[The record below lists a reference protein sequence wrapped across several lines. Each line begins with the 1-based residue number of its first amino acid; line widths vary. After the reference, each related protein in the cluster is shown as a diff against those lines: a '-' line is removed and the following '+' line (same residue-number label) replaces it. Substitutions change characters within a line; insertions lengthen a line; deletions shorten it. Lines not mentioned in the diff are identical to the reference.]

1 VTVAA
6 VDSTRFEFLL
16 RAGDNGL
23 VLGQQLVA
31 LIGHAPVLE
40 EELGLANVALDLLGH
55 ARMWLAYAGE
65 VDGAQ
70 RTEDDLAFFRS
81 AAEFRNALLV
91 EVPNGSFA
99 ETIVRQYLFDA
110 WHVPALATWSQAGDE
125 RIAAIAA
132 KALREARYHVVRSS
146 DWVVRLGDGTAES
159 HARMQAALAQL
170 WPYTHDLFVDGDVE
184 REAWLAEVRP
194 LLARAT
200 LTLPDDG
207 WQPTGGT
214 RGRHTEHLS
223 YLLAEMQSLRR
234 AVPGERW

>member
-1 VTVAA
+1 VIA
-6 VDSTRFEFLL
+6 L

-40 EELGLANVALDLLGH
+40 EELGLANVALDLLGQ
-55 ARMWLAYAGE
+55 ARMWLSYAGE
-65 VDGAQ
+65 ADG
-70 RTEDDLAFFRS
+70 RGEDDLAYFRD
-81 AAEFRNALLV
+81 AGEFRNALLV
-91 EVPNGSFA
+91 EMPNGTFA

-110 WHVPALATWSQAGDE
+110 WHVLALAAWSQADDE

-132 KALREARYHVVRSS
+132 KALPEVRYHVVLSG
-146 DWVVRLGDGTAES
+146 DWVVLLGDGTADS
-159 HARMQAALAQL
+159 HARMQAAVEQL
-170 WPYTHDLFVDGDVE
+170 WPYTHDLFADGDVS
-184 REAWLAEVRP
+184 RDVWLRDVQAV
-194 LLARAT
+194 LARAT
-200 LTLPDDG
+200 LTVPGDDG
-207 WQPTGGT
+207 WKPAGGT

>member
-1 VTVAA
+1 VTASA
-6 VDSTRFEFLL
+6 VEAPFAFLL

-40 EELGLANVALDLLGH
+40 EELGLANVALDLLGQ
-55 ARMWLAYAGE
+55 ARMWLSYAGE
-65 VDGAQ
+65 VEGAR
-70 RTEDDLAFFRS
+70 RTEDDLAYFRS
-81 AAEFRNALLV
+81 ADEFRNALLV
-91 EVPNGSFA
+91 EMPNGSFA
-99 ETIVRQYLFDA
+99 DTIVRQYLFDA
-110 WHVPALATWSQAGDE
+110 WHVLALAAWSQASDE
-125 RIAAIAA
+125 RVAAIAA
-132 KALREARYHVVRSS
+132 KAQREVRYHVVRSG

-159 HARMQAALAQL
+159 HARMQSALDQL

-184 REAWLAEVRP
+184 RETWLAGVQP
-194 LLARAT
+194 VLARAT
-200 LTLPDDG
+200 LALPDEG
-207 WQPTGGT
+207 WKPTGGT

>member
-70 RTEDDLAFFRS
+70 RTEDDLAFFRI